1 LASNSTSLI
10 PDNDDARLEALRRY
24 QILDATNERVF
35 DELVRITAR
44 LFQVPIALMSLVEE
58 DEVLF
63 KGNFGLPGAERVGR
77 HLSLC
82 STAVLQDETVVFRD
96 LEADPC
102 LLTDPFVARQLN
114 MRFYAGHALKTSDG
128 YNIGTLCVIDRKPR
142 QFTPPEDVLLTTLA
156 GVAMRLLDLRLAL
169 GINPVSSFK
178 LWDPVYKAIEGL
190 LGRLQ
195 ALAETRET
203 QPKAKPTPLTDA
215 MAKEARNIA
224 TVLDQHILA
233 ALQRA

>member
-1 LASNSTSLI
+1 
-10 PDNDDARLEALRRY
+10 
-24 QILDATNERVF
+24 
-35 DELVRITAR
+35 VRITAR

-82 STAVLQDETVVFRD
+82 STAVLRDETVVFRD

-114 MRFYAGHALKTSDG
+114 LRFYAGHALKTSDG

-142 QFTPPEDVLLTTLA
+142 QFNKAEDALLTTLA
-156 GVAMRLLDLRLAL
+156 TVAMRLLDLRVAL
-169 GINPVSSFK
+169 GINSAKSFK
-178 LWDPVYKAIEGL
+178 LWNPVYQAIEGL
-190 LGRLQ
+190 LGRLE
-195 ALAETRET
+195 ALATTRDLH
-203 QPKAKPTPLTDA
+203 PGAKPTPLTDA
-215 MAKEARNIA
+215 MTKEAQGIA
-224 TVLDQHILA
+224 DVLEKHIAA